1 MIRFIA
7 QLLLALFVFRVIF
20 ATMRFLLGSR
30 SARRPIA
37 PPPGA
42 EPPLGPSSPRR
53 SPVLDRENA
62 IDVPFTEIP
71 GPKP

>member
-20 ATMRFLLGSR
+20 AAARFLLGSR
-30 SARRPIA
+30 PARPPLA
-37 PPPGA
+37 PPNP
-42 EPPLGPSSPRR
+42 EPPLGPAPRRR
-53 SPVLDRENA
+53 SPALDRENA

-71 GPKP
+71 GPQP

>member
-20 ATMRFLLGSR
+20 ATMRFLLGAR
-30 SARRPIA
+30 PPRRPIA
-37 PPPGA
+37 PPGA
-42 EPPLGPSSPRR
+42 EPPLGPTPQRR

>member
-7 QLLLALFVFRVIF
+7 QLLLALFVIRVLF
-20 ATMRFLLGSR
+20 SAARYLLGPR
-30 SARRPIA
+30 PPRRPLA
-37 PPPGA
+37 PPDS
-42 EPPLGPSSPRR
+42 EPPLAPPEPRR

-71 GPKP
+71 GPQP

>member
-7 QLLLALFVFRVIF
+7 QFLLALFVFRVIF

-30 SARRPIA
+30 PSRRPLA
-37 PPPGA
+37 PPA
-42 EPPLGPSSPRR
+42 SEPPVGPASPRR

-71 GPKP
+71 GPQP